1 MWGSSGFAIESNT
14 IMMTLHKLH
23 TQLKLLKHLKND
35 AVHLLFATLP
45 LLFRHSRAYQHWRA
59 QPRRPPGI
67 DPPRFVATSVA
78 TATPAIARSI
88 RFDPPD
94 APLVTVII
102 PVYGK
107 SSHTLHCLSSI
118 QTSGTRTPFEILVI
132 DDCSGDDTAALLAL
146 VAGIRVVRN
155 AENLGFLRSCNKA
168 AALAQGDFVLFLN
181 NDTQVVPGWLDALH
195 ATFTDFPD
203 AGLVGSRL
211 LFADGSLQEAGGII
225 WDDASGMN
233 YGRGDDANRP
243 EYNFL
248 RDVDYCSGAS
258 IMVPRKLFLDLGS
271 FDTRYAPAYYEDTD
285 LAFAVRQAGRR
296 VLYQPSSV
304 VLHFEGV
311 TSGTDISVG
320 IKAFQA
326 VNQAKF
332 LAKWHKVLAA
342 HGTRVGDIRLMSERK
357 VLRKAL
363 VFDWTTPQP
372 DKDSGSIDTMNY
384 IRMLQTLGFKVV
396 FCPHDEDYAPHY
408 TNVLQQQGVECLY
421 YTYTDTSK
429 EHLQRFGASYDLV
442 LLHRVHFAALEID
455 NVRKYCRKARV
466 LFNTVDLHY
475 IREARQAELEQ
486 SKERANAAR
495 LTRKLEFMMM
505 RKSSATIV
513 ISEHERAIVR
523 RARPRVRVAA
533 IPYMRAVADNIAPF
547 RERRDILFVGNFR
560 FAPNI
565 DAVHYFLQDI
575 WPRLRVALPDAGFLV
590 VGGDMPEQLLALRT
604 EGVSLLGYVE
614 DLTAVLDRC
623 RITVAPLRFGAGIK
637 GKIGTS
643 LCHGVPCVATPLAA
657 EGMDLMDREEIM
669 LAADPEAFAQA
680 IVAIYRDE
688 ALWTR
693 VSNKGLALSRRE
705 FSFARG
711 LEQFRKLLVED
722 LGMAL

>member
-1 MWGSSGFAIESNT
+1 MT
-14 IMMTLHKLH
+14 TLHKLH
-23 TQLKLLKHLKND
+23 AQLKLLKGLKND
-35 AVHLLFATLP
+35 AVHLLFAALP
-45 LLFRHSRAYQHWRA
+45 VLFRHTRAYQHWRA

-67 DPPRFVATSVA
+67 DPPRYVATSVA
-78 TATPAIARSI
+78 TATPAIARTL
-88 RFDPPD
+88 RFE
-94 APLVTVII
+94 APNAPTVTVII

-107 SSHTLHCLSSI
+107 ANHTLHCLSSI
-118 QTSGTRTPFEILVI
+118 KTSRTTTPFEILVI
-132 DDCSGDDTAALLAL
+132 DDCSVDDTAELLAL
-146 VAGIRVVRN
+146 VDGIRVVRN
-155 AENLGFLRSCNKA
+155 EQNLGFLHSCNKA
-168 AALAQGDFVLFLN
+168 AALAQGDYLLFLN

-195 ATFTDFPD
+195 ATFRDFPD
-203 AGLVGSRL
+203 AGLVGSKL
-211 LFADGSLQEAGGII
+211 LFADGSLQEAGGVI
-225 WDDASGMN
+225 WEDASGLN

-285 LAFAVRQAGRR
+285 LAFAVRHAGRR
-296 VLYQPSSV
+296 VLYQPASV

-311 TSGTDISVG
+311 TSGTDITVG
-320 IKAFQA
+320 TKAFQA
-326 VNQAKF
+326 VNQQKF
-332 LAKWHKVLAA
+332 LAKWHQVLAS
-342 HGTRVGDIRLMSERK
+342 HGNRAGDIRLMSERK

-372 DKDSGSIDTMNY
+372 DKDSGSIDTVNY
-384 IRMLQTLGFKVV
+384 IRMLQILGFKVV
-396 FCPHDEDYAPHY
+396 FCPHDEDYAWHY
-408 TNVLQQQGVECLY
+408 TDALQQLGVECLY
-421 YTYTDTSK
+421 YPYTDTPK
-429 EHLQRFGASYDLV
+429 EHLQRFGSSYDLV
-442 LLHRVHFAALEID
+442 LLHRVHFAEMEID

-486 SKERANAAR
+486 SKERAKVAR
-495 LTRKLEFMMM
+495 LTRKRELMMM
-505 RKSSATIV
+505 RKTSATIV

-523 RARPRVRVAA
+523 RECPRVQVAA
-533 IPYMRAVADNIAPF
+533 IPYIRAVTDSIAPF
-547 RERRDILFVGNFR
+547 HARRDIVFVGNFR

-565 DAVHYFLQDI
+565 DAVHYFLRDI
-575 WPRLRVALPDAGFLV
+575 WPQVRAELPDAGFLV
-590 VGGDMPEQLLALRT
+590 VGGDMPEQLLALRA
-604 EGVSLLGYVE
+604 EGVRLLGYVE
-614 DLTAVLDRC
+614 DLTALLDRC

-657 EGMDLMDREEIM
+657 EGMDLTDRVEIM
-669 LAADPEAFAQA
+669 LGADPEAFAQA
-680 IVAIYRDE
+680 IIAIYRDE

-693 VSNKGLALSRRE
+693 VSNNGLDFARRE

-711 LEQFRKLLVED
+711 LERFRKLLVQD